1 MKTFKL
7 YLLRHG
13 LTEANL
19 KGIYAGSGTD
29 LPLSDEGAAQ
39 LDRLAEDFEYP
50 PAPTVFVSPLLRAR
64 QGIAIIPDDPR
75 AGQKFFGAYG
85 ASKAAQMALWAG
97 ADDFDGKEAAH
108 LDAHVGFL
116 QRLAGGCDGGF
127 LARINDT
134 RHRRPSA
141 VIGATHA

>member
-1 MKTFKL
+1 MQE
-7 YLLRHG
+7 RG
-13 LTEANL
+13 Q
-19 KGIYAGSGTD
+19 GT
-29 LPLSDEGAAQ
+29 
-39 LDRLAEDFEYP
+39 
-50 PAPTVFVSPLLRAR
+50 
-64 QGIAIIPDDPR
+64 R
-75 AGQKFFGAYG
+75 AGHTSSGGEEVRVGAG
-85 ASKAAQMALWAG
+85 AQSLDDSAAEAVVHGRELVAAEERGLAIFAVGGGGLAAHPLRGEGDVQVGGDVAIVVGDG
-97 ADDFDGKEAAH
+97 ADDLDGKEAAH